1 MRCMRVRAPRAM
13 RPRRAGRRRSRVPLR
28 TRRTGF
34 GARQRCIDPL
44 RAIAQGGR
52 RLAPEALAEVRLHP
66 VAKVRGPGNDAFQAL
81 AAAATAA
88 TVVVDLA
95 HDPFDVVRRGLELDK
110 VSPEATVDATDHRAH
125 LAAGNLVVRPDDEP
139 RTPGL

>member
-1 MRCMRVRAPRAM
+1 MHVRAPLAM

-28 TRRTGF
+28 TRRAGL
-34 GARQRCIDPL
+34 GARQRRIDLL
-44 RAIAQGGR
+44 RAIAQGSR

-66 VAKVRGPGNDAFQAL
+66 FAQLGRPGNDAFQAL
-81 AAAATAA
+81 AATATAA
-88 TVVVDLA
+88 PVGVDLS
-95 HDPFDVVRRGLELDK
+95 HDPFDVVRRGLELNE

-125 LAAGNLVVRPDDEP
+125 PAAHDLVVRPDDEP